1 MSTVQRHDNKGS
13 HLHKWCHW
21 SKGARLRS
29 EQVPSLS
36 IGNQHREVVDHVWQ
50 ADNRTLGNSFCC
62 MDSTFIRHEPNYW
75 CRLSVQHFAK
85 QGKKGVETARSYAF
99 QCCTP
104 CHIPMC
110 VLLMDGTAFDFP
122 SHGGMGH
129 KFSSVPKQV
138 FFSNISRNRK
148 TVLTG
153 LLIFYTL

>member
-1 MSTVQRHDNKGS
+1 MITNYPSLVFYFYYLQWQRFKSLRALDNLIDIQECILKTCPVSTVQRHDNKGS

-50 ADNRTLGNSFCC
+50 ADNRTLGNSFNFGVCC

-99 QCCTP
+99 QCCTQ

-110 VLLMDGTAFDFP
+110 VL
-122 SHGGMGH
+122 
-129 KFSSVPKQV
+129 
-138 FFSNISRNRK
+138 
-148 TVLTG
+148 
-153 LLIFYTL
+153 